1 MGADI
6 KMMVGALTIAK
17 WELLRSRLD
26 LNARSLLAICGFVV
40 LIAVIASQTSHSFM
54 SSNIYTVA
62 LDDAGLMQILDC
74 DARFDTLL
82 LNSGAVESEYPNF
95 DLLIIHGDVYVHDG
109 EKSTAALDAL
119 NNVLKR
125 NREITLSS
133 YSNLNNSFPV
143 WVTIHYM
150 QRAESFRMPTMAQ
163 RERGDDQASG
173 VGAGTEAGSG
183 AWGDD
188 SGDIAGNGQSSQET
202 YESEIEAIIRELER
216 SDADNSAESDGN
228 SQTVPEDMDGYQQLA
243 SRNFFEKQT
252 VATPSNI
259 EPPIPFT
266 SVIFAFIFMFPMYF
280 VAQFYSASIM
290 SERTNRNGEFLLVS
304 PLKKHE
310 IVIGK
315 TLPYLTITIALMLGL
330 AAYLKF
336 TLGEVSPYAI
346 MGDSLTIL
354 AIMLPVVL
362 LFLSFSF
369 ISSILA
375 RSFKEL
381 TFVTVFFSTIVSG
394 YLFFP
399 AMFAHIHAIALISPM
414 TLVVK
419 VLSDDGIQAGE
430 YLFSTLPL
438 YCVSIATFGFGT
450 MIFREEDLFT
460 QKSVKSKIMGC
471 MDIFL
476 RGKSYIFLLTLVAI
490 PFAYMLELMLIVL
503 LFNIP
508 LPYSI
513 VVMIGLA
520 ALVEET
526 FKSIGVYALS
536 LKGNASPIT
545 TAVLAGSGFFL
556 GEKLM
561 MLVTVSTIA
570 ESVFGSVINM
580 GSLLIYPLLLHISCV
595 AIVSFGLRYRGY
607 VACLLAATAVHSAY
621 NLYLLRGFLS
631 A

>member
-1 MGADI
+1 
-6 KMMVGALTIAK
+6 
-17 WELLRSRLD
+17 
-26 LNARSLLAICGFVV
+26 
-40 LIAVIASQTSHSFM
+40 M
-54 SSNIYTVA
+54 SDS
-62 LDDAGLMQILDC
+62 
-74 DARFDTLL
+74 
-82 LNSGAVESEYPNF
+82 
-95 DLLIIHGDVYVHDG
+95 LII
-109 EKSTAALDAL
+109 
-119 NNVLKR
+119 
-125 NREITLSS
+125 
-133 YSNLNNSFPV
+133 
-143 WVTIHYM
+143 
-150 QRAESFRMPTMAQ
+150 
-163 RERGDDQASG
+163 
-173 VGAGTEAGSG
+173 
-183 AWGDD
+183 
-188 SGDIAGNGQSSQET
+188 
-202 YESEIEAIIRELER
+202 
-216 SDADNSAESDGN
+216 
-228 SQTVPEDMDGYQQLA
+228 
-243 SRNFFEKQT
+243 
-252 VATPSNI
+252 
-259 EPPIPFT
+259 
-266 SVIFAFIFMFPMYF
+266 
-280 VAQFYSASIM
+280 
-290 SERTNRNGEFLLVS
+290 
-304 PLKKHE
+304 
-310 IVIGK
+310 
-315 TLPYLTITIALMLGL
+315 LT
-330 AAYLKF
+330 
-336 TLGEVSPYAI
+336 
-346 MGDSLTIL
+346 
-354 AIMLPVVL
+354 IMLPVVL

-419 VLSDDGIQAGE
+419 VLSDDGIRSGE

-460 QKSVKSKIMGC
+460 QKSVKSKIMDC

-476 RGKSYIFLLTLVAI
+476 RGKSYIFLLTLIAI

-513 VVMIGLA
+513 FAMIGLA

-561 MLVTVSTIA
+561 MLVTVSAIA
-570 ESVFGSVINM
+570 ESVFGSVISM
-580 GSLLIYPLLLHISCV
+580 GSLLIYPLLLHIGCV

-607 VACLLAATAVHSAY
+607 VACLLTATAVHSAY